1 MSICGTISK
10 QMNACFIRSFSLF
23 LGHGQIL
30 LVPSGRDLV
39 PAVGDA
45 EALPP
50 LPALPPAAAGILT
63 GVSHIYS
70 LGRQLVPLVL

>member
-1 MSICGTISK
+1 MLS
-10 QMNACFIRSFSLF
+10 F

-39 PAVGDA
+39 SVVGDA

-50 LPALPPAAAGILT
+50 LPALPPARTA
-63 GVSHIYS
+63 
-70 LGRQLVPLVL
+70 VLPEWDRFVFYQWLSIPTIGTDLKYMMW